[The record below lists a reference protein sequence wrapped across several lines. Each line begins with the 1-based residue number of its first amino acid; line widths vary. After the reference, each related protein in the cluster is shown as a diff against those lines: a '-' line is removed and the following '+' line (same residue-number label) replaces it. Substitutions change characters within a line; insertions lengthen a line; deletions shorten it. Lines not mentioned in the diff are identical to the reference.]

1 MYNVATLGRR
11 RTRAMEIFAPAV
23 ARGLLWIFGIRL
35 RIHGREHCE
44 YGAATMHLRLRVA
57 RELARFPGLPSTA
70 HAVACAHSAHCVQ
83 LEALAGDCV

>member
-1 MYNVATLGRR
+1 
-11 RTRAMEIFAPAV
+11 MEIFAPAV

-57 RELARFPGLPSTA
+57 RKLARFPDPDPAGKA

>member
-1 MYNVATLGRR
+1 MCGLSIVYNVATLGRR

-57 RELARFPGLPSTA
+57 RELARFPGPTE
-70 HAVACAHSAHCVQ
+70 HSSRRRLCPQCPLRPA
-83 LEALAGDCV
+83 